1 VKRKKH
7 YIVPLFL
14 LLLTLAPTLFMG
26 GLQAFQAIIRQRM
39 ERSLDKEVL
48 TTISLPATSVV
59 WYEEGREIRV
69 EGRMFDIKTF
79 SIKDG
84 IFTAQGV
91 YDDDE
96 TEVVNLMNGHWS
108 EQDGQHL
115 IVQLLVLS
123 HCILAIQLFRFLFK
137 TFSLRSVLA
146 AAFLAFYPAPVLP
159 ITAPPPRRF

>member
-1 VKRKKH
+1 
-7 YIVPLFL
+7 
-14 LLLTLAPTLFMG
+14 MG
-26 GLQAFQAIIRQRM
+26 GLQAFQALIRQRM
-39 ERSLDKEVL
+39 ESSLENEPL

-79 SIKDG
+79 TIKDG
-84 IFTAQGV
+84 LFTAQGV

-108 EQDGQHL
+108 EQDRQHL

-137 TFSLRSVLA
+137 AFSIRSVLA
-146 AAFLAFYPAPVLP
+146 AAFLALYPAPVLP
-159 ITAPPPRRF
+159 ISVPPPRRF